1 MNRINRISAILIK
14 LQSQRVVKAREIAEM
29 FSISLRTVYRD
40 IRTLEEAGIPIL
52 SEAGVGYSIMKG
64 YHLPPVM
71 FTHGEAVSLLI
82 AKKFIE
88 NMADKNISTDYSNA
102 LLKIQSVLKLS
113 EKDALEY
120 LDPRIDVMRTSN
132 HLTGKHENENYQ
144 IILKGISEKQIINI
158 KYAAGNSEE
167 ITIRNIEPLGVFFSD
182 DYWYTIAFC
191 HLRNGY
197 RNFRLDRIKHISLT
211 NTVFGNAHPTL
222 KEYLQQVSDKKNLHT
237 VIVSFNNNVVRYTDR
252 QKFYFGFVD
261 MELTEN
267 KTVMTF
273 LTNQLDEMAHWLLMF
288 TDQIKIISP
297 IVLSQKIKSLVKDLH
312 NYYI

>member
-14 LQSQRVVKAREIAEM
+14 LQSQRVVRAREIADM

-88 NMADKNISTDYSNA
+88 NMADKSISSNYSNA

-120 LDPRIDVMRTSN
+120 LDPRIEVFRTAN
-132 HLTGKHENENYQ
+132 HLNGNQENENYQ
-144 IILKGISEKQIINI
+144 TVLKSISEKQTIKI

-182 DYWYTIAFC
+182 DYWYIIAFC

-197 RNFRLDRIKHISLT
+197 RNFRLDRIKHISLI
-211 NTVFGNAHPTL
+211 NTVF
-222 KEYLQQVSDKKNLHT
+222 KN
-237 VIVSFNNNVVRYTDR
+237 
-252 QKFYFGFVD
+252 
-261 MELTEN
+261 
-267 KTVMTF
+267 
-273 LTNQLDEMAHWLLMF
+273 
-288 TDQIKIISP
+288 
-297 IVLSQKIKSLVKDLH
+297 
-312 NYYI
+312 